1 MPRKRNITIGWV
13 QVATKGLSLSE
24 ICKRPPYE
32 KKASNQK
39 QDNGPEGQEIGHL
52 PMGLTMMREQ
62 GN

>member
-1 MPRKRNITIGWV
+1 M
-13 QVATKGLSLSE
+13 LSTNTNAKILSG

-39 QDNGPEGQEIGHL
+39 QNNGPEGQEIGHL
-52 PMGLTMMREQ
+52 RMGLSMMREQ